1 MPGRGWRV
9 AALLLFALAVVPAAA
24 AAQQDDALSPAEVS
38 KLFEA
43 YAVVQAQQML
53 GLDDAQYGRFVPR
66 YRTLIDA
73 RRRLLVEHG
82 RIVQELNRL
91 TRADVASVEEGRV
104 LELIRQLSDSDV
116 RGVGEV
122 QKAIAGVDEVLTVR
136 QRARFRVFEEQ
147 MERRKVELL
156 TRARQNARPLP
167 RRRP

>member
-1 MPGRGWRV
+1 MLRRRWMRAAV
-9 AALLLFALAVVPAAA
+9 TLIALAALPRLAT
-24 AAQQDDALSPAEVS
+24 AQENDALSPAEVS

-66 YRTLIDA
+66 YRALIDA
-73 RRRLLVEHG
+73 RRRLLIEHG

-91 TRADVASVEEGRV
+91 TRADVTNVEEARV
-104 LELIRQLSDSDV
+104 QELIRQLSDSDL
-116 RGVGEV
+116 RGMSDV
-122 QKAIAGVDEVLTVR
+122 QKAIAGVDDVLSVR